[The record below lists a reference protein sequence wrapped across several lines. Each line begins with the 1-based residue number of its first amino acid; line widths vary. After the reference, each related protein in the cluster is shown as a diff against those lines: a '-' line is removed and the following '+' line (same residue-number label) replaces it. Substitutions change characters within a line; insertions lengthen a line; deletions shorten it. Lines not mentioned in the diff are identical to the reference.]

1 MPKLYGWV
9 REVVPESP
17 ADRAGI
23 QPGDLIRTIN
33 GHLIRDLVDYRF
45 YAADEALTIGF
56 ERQQEQHE
64 VTIAKSYDENLGVL
78 FGEEPAPYIR
88 QCANKCVFC
97 FIKGLPE
104 RFAPQPGLPHGMR
117 SSLYIKDD
125 DYRYSFLF
133 GNFITLTNLK
143 EHDWQ
148 RLDEQKLTPLYVSVH
163 ATEPELRRKMVD
175 GPRAGDILGHIQRLG
190 SMHITCH
197 TQLVLCPTINDGE
210 HLERSIRDLAQL
222 RPIVESISVVPVGL
236 TKYNNMIKTGDL
248 PPLRHYTRQEAEA
261 VIEQVEAYQ
270 RRFEAEDEEAYPF
283 VYLSDEWYYLTGRE
297 FPPAQHYGSYAQ
309 IENGVGMTRY
319 LIEQWERGKR
329 RLPRT
334 MQPPQSPRRV
344 TLVTSTMARPVIEQL
359 AQDMR
364 NTVGLDVRV
373 LPVVNQF
380 FGPEVTVAGLL
391 CGQDV
396 LDALQA
402 QDETAGLGD
411 LVLLPRVMLDN
422 EGARFLDD
430 LSVEEF
436 REKLPR
442 SVRAEFVRNAQETV
456 AAISSL
462 ASPNSVENIPARRI
476 LRVQAR

>member
-1 MPKLYGWV
+1 MPKMYGWV

-17 ADRAGI
+17 ADQAGL

-33 GHLIRDLVDYRF
+33 GHPIRDLVDYRF
-45 YAADEALTIGF
+45 YVADEELTIGF
-56 ERQQEQHE
+56 ERQLKQHE
-64 VTIAKSYDENLGVL
+64 VHISKTYDENLGVL
-78 FGEEPAPYIR
+78 FGEEPAPFIR

-104 RFAPQPGLPHGMR
+104 RFAPQHCLPHGMR
-117 SSLYIKDD
+117 STLYIKDD

-163 ATEPELRRKMVD
+163 TTEPELRRKMVD
-175 GPRAGDILGHIQRLG
+175 GPRAGDILADIQRLG

-197 TQLVLCPTINDGE
+197 TQLVLCPTINDGK
-210 HLERSIRDLAQL
+210 HLDRSISDLTEL

-248 PPLRHYTRQEAEA
+248 PPLRHYSRPEAGA
-261 VIEQVEAYQ
+261 IIERVEAHQ
-270 RRFEAEDEEAYPF
+270 RRFEAEHPEGYPF

-319 LIEQWERGKR
+319 LMDQWARSR
-329 RLPRT
+329 RKLPANIS
-334 MQPPQSPRRV
+334 QPRRV
-344 TLVTSTMARPVIEQL
+344 TLVTGMMARPIIEQF
-359 AQDMR
+359 AEDMR
-364 NTVGLDVRV
+364 KVEGLEVQV
-373 LPVVNQF
+373 LPVVNTF
-380 FGPEVTVAGLL
+380 FGAEVTVAGLL

-396 LDALQA
+396 LAAL
-402 QDETAGLGD
+402 EEHGKLGE

-422 EGARFLDD
+422 EGTRFLDD
-430 LSVEEF
+430 VPVEEF
-436 REKLPR
+436 KEH
-442 SVRAEFVRNAQETV
+442 
-456 AAISSL
+456 
-462 ASPNSVENIPARRI
+462 VE
-476 LRVQAR
+476 

>member
-1 MPKLYGWV
+1 MYGWV

-17 ADRAGI
+17 ADRAGL
-23 QPGDLIRTIN
+23 QPGDLVRTIN

-45 YAADEALTIGF
+45 YAADEELVIGF
-56 ERQQEQHE
+56 DRQQTQHE
-64 VTIAKSYDENLGVL
+64 VRVTKAIDENMGVL
-78 FGEEPAPYIR
+78 FGEEPAPFIR

-117 SSLYIKDD
+117 ASLYIKDD

-148 RLDEQKLTPLYVSVH
+148 RLDEQRLTPLYVSVH
-163 ATEPELRRKMVD
+163 TTDPDLRRKMVD
-175 GPRAGDILGHIQRLG
+175 GPRAGDIIEHIERLG

-210 HLERSIRDLAQL
+210 HLDRSIRDLTAL

-248 PPLRHYTRQEAEA
+248 PPLRHYIREEAEA
-261 VIEQVEAYQ
+261 VIEQVEVYQ
-270 RRFEAEDEEAYPF
+270 RRFEAESPDADPF
-283 VYLSDEWYYLTGRE
+283 VFLSDEWYYLTQRE
-297 FPPAQHYGSYAQ
+297 FPPARHYGSYAQ

-319 LIEQWERGKR
+319 LIEQWARAKR
-329 RLPRT
+329 KLPT
-334 MQPPQSPRRV
+334 AMTEPRRV
-344 TLVTSTMARPVIEQL
+344 TLVTSTMAQPVIEKIAEDIRKIERIEVQ
-359 AQDMR
+359 
-364 NTVGLDVRV
+364 V
-373 LPVVNQF
+373 LPVVNRF
-380 FGPEVTVAGLL
+380 FGAEVTVAGLL

-396 LDALQA
+396 QEAL
-402 QDETAGLGD
+402 EENGNLGN

-422 EGARFLDD
+422 EGVRFLDD
-430 LSVEEF
+430 MTVDEF
-436 REKLPR
+436 KARLP
-442 SVRAEFVRNAQETV
+442 VRAEFVRNAQETID
-456 AAISSL
+456 AIRWL
-462 ASPNSVENIPARRI
+462 VIPAEASAGARK
-476 LRVQAR
+476 LVRVQSRL